1 MRILLAHNSLYY
13 PSFGGGDKSNRLLME
28 ALASRGHNIRVVAR
42 VEKFGSEAHRSLL
55 CELASRGVA
64 VDQLRDEARPSSI
77 QFHLN
82 GVDIRVLTLDP
93 LFRAFF
99 DGHVRDFDPDVIV
112 TSTDDPG
119 QLLLQTALHT
129 HRAHIVYLVR
139 AIVGL
144 PFGPDSPFA
153 NESKA
158 AAIGRTDGV
167 VAVSEN
173 VAAYTRQWGKLDA
186 VHLPI
191 SLLDPGE
198 PRSLGRFDNR
208 YVTMVNPCAVKG
220 IAIFIGLARRLPH
233 VEFAAVPTW
242 GTTAADIAALQ
253 SLPNVTLL
261 PPVDDIHEV
270 MEQTRVALVPSLWA
284 EARSRIILEAMVRG
298 IPVMASDVGGLKEA
312 KLGVDYLLPV
322 KPVVRYQTRLD
333 DLMVPMAE
341 IPEQDLTLWQ
351 AALERLITD
360 RAHYEHLSSESR
372 QAALA
377 YASNLNVLPF
387 EAYLHRIVESPIRR
401 VHHVPAARPAL
412 SADRR
417 KLLTLRLKRKPRARS

>member
-28 ALASRGHNIRVVAR
+28 SLAGRGHDVRVAAR
-42 VEKFGSEAHRSLL
+42 VEKFGSEAQAHLL
-55 CELASRGVA
+55 AELVSRA
-64 VDQLRDEARPSSI
+64 VEVEDDRHASI

-82 GVDIRVLTLDP
+82 GVDTRVLTRDP
-93 LFRAFF
+93 RLRAFF
-99 DGHVRDFDPDVIV
+99 EKQISDFDPDVILV
-112 TSTDDPG
+112 STDDPG
-119 QLLLQTALHT
+119 QLLLQAALHAP
-129 HRAHIVYLVR
+129 RARVVYLVR

-153 NESKA
+153 NEAKS
-158 AAIGRTDGV
+158 AAIRRADGV

-173 VAAYTRQWGKLDA
+173 VAEYARRWGRTEA
-186 VHLPI
+186 VHVPI

-198 PRSLGRFDNR
+198 PPAIGRFDNR

-220 IAIFIGLARRLPH
+220 IAIFGGLAERFPQ
-233 VEFAAVPTW
+233 VQFAAVPTW
-242 GTTAADIAALQ
+242 GTTAQDINDLRRLA
-253 SLPNVTLL
+253 NVTVL
-261 PPVDDIHEV
+261 PAVDDIHAVLEP
-270 MEQTRVALVPSLWA
+270 TRVALVPSLWA

-322 KPVVRYQTRLD
+322 TPVVRYHSRVD
-333 DLMVPMAE
+333 HLMVPMAE
-341 IPEQDLTLWQ
+341 IPEQDLTPWC
-351 AALERLITD
+351 AALERLLTD
-360 RAHYEHLSSESR
+360 RVHYGQLSEESR
-372 QAALA
+372 RAALA

-387 EAYLHRIVESPIRR
+387 EAYLQRIVEAPKRR
-401 VHHVPAARPAL
+401 PHHAPATREPL

-417 KLLTLRLKRKPRARS
+417 KLLTLRLKQKSRDER